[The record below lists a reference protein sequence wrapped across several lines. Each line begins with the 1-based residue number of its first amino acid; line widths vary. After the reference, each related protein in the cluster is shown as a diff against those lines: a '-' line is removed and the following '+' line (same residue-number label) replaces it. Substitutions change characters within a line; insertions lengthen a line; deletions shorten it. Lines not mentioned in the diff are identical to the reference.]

1 MLWVKAFHIMSVI
14 AWMAALLYLPRLF
27 VYHADAAA
35 GSDKSETFKLM
46 ERRLLFGIANPAMA
60 ATWIFGLW
68 LAWWMGVLEA
78 HWLHA
83 KFLFVVLLSSYHGML
98 VYFVRAFAK
107 DGNRRSA
114 RFFRLINEI
123 PALIIVV
130 IVILVVVKPF

>member
-130 IVILVVVKPF
+130 IVILVAVKPF